1 MITNQAEQLKPGKRI
16 CLQPS
21 QVLALCRSAADQ
33 WLAINISDGIIRLA
47 TNQQQDGADITLAF
61 LSHSES
67 GLVHH
72 PSNQQLHIE
81 AITETT
87 LEILKQPTPERGN
100 KDVLSEW
107 LFELHLIRNPR
118 KAEKRLKA
126 LLELLVE
133 RLGKRT
139 TEGFKLEFLL
149 PHSRIAE
156 IIGTTRSTVSRS
168 IGSLRE
174 SGQIIIN
181 NELNTLTLPLEQH
194 NLER

>member
-1 MITNQAEQLKPGKRI
+1 MITNQAEQLRPGKRI

-21 QVLALCRSAADQ
+21 QALAFSRSAADQ

-47 TNQQQDGADITLAF
+47 TSQQQDSADITLAF
-61 LSHSES
+61 LSHSDS
-67 GLVHH
+67 GFIHH
-72 PSNQQLHIE
+72 PTNQQLHIE

-87 LEILKQPTPERGN
+87 FEILKQPIPDRDN

-118 KAEKRLKA
+118 RAEKRLKA

-139 TEGFKLEFLL
+139 AEGFKLEFLL

-181 NELNTLTLPLEQH
+181 NDLNTLTLPLEQH
-194 NLER
+194 NPER